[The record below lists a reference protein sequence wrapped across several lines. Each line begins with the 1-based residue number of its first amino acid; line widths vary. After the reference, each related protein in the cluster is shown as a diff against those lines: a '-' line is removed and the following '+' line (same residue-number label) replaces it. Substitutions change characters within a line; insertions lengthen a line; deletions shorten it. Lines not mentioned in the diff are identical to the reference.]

1 MTWGISV
8 EDGPYSWQGERGRIT
23 EGTTVLEAIE
33 STVSSSTEVTTS
45 IDGSGAEGADVAI
58 AVVGETSYA
67 EFEGDNNSLT
77 LDSSDLEAIKRMKS
91 FGIPVVVILISGR
104 PLIIEAQL
112 NDWDALIAAWL
123 PGTEGHGVA
132 DVLFGDY
139 NPSAKLS
146 VSWPRSI
153 SQLPLN
159 AGDIEYD
166 PLFEYGFGLS
176 Y

>member
-1 MTWGISV
+1 
-8 EDGPYSWQGERGRIT
+8 
-23 EGTTVLEAIE
+23 
-33 STVSSSTEVTTS
+33 
-45 IDGSGAEGADVAI
+45 
-58 AVVGETSYA
+58 
-67 EFEGDNNSLT
+67 
-77 LDSSDLEAIKRMKS
+77 
-91 FGIPVVVILISGR
+91 
-104 PLIIEAQL
+104 L